1 MNHVQLFILLACVG
15 AASTAS
21 IFGQDSRDI
30 CGDPIVTQSM
40 IDHPQQVIEYLTKLE
55 SNQKAHESIIKDN
68 DFLRDLQS
76 GKITKDRM
84 KSFIMQSA
92 YGLEGDVRSFSGAYN
107 KFGFAY
113 PVQETREFFHKL
125 WMMNDEALKR
135 VSVLGRKF
143 DISSMEDLYMHD
155 PNPVGMVWTMSLG
168 EGVMHAQHYSEIVAS
183 MAIVVDDYE
192 YLMQNIKKTIQTNAA
207 YKSWGLTED
216 DLAFFDTFT
225 MGKAELMSMVPP
237 ILKQGLRQ
245 EVTVC
250 QLRRRLNN
258 MNIGRVLYWKALSDE
273 KMPGE
278 GITTGF

>member
-1 MNHVQLFILLACVG
+1 MVCLCYR
-15 AASTAS
+15 
-21 IFGQDSRDI
+21 QDSRRDI

-40 IDHPQQVIEYLTKLE
+40 IDHPQQVIEYLTKHE
-55 SNQKAHESIIKDN
+55 SNQKAHENIIKDN

-92 YGLEGDVRSFSGAYN
+92 YGLEGDVRSFAGAYN

-168 EGVMHAQHYSEIVAS
+168 EAVMHAQHYSEIVAS
-183 MAIVVDDYE
+183 MAIVADDYQ

-216 DLAFFDTFT
+216 DLAFFDSF
-225 MGKAELMSMVPP
+225 MMNSMDAEFMSMVHT

-258 MNIGRVLYWKALSDE
+258 MNVGRVLYWDALSNE
-273 KMPGE
+273 KMPIE
-278 GITTGF
+278 GATTGF